1 MTGRKPHFDVFAP
14 AKINLYLHVGAP
26 RADGYHPVDSL
37 VAFASIGDR
46 IRVKP
51 SQGLRLTITGLFGG
65 PLAADG
71 DNLVLRAARALRT
84 ACGAE
89 ADWGAHLV
97 LEKNLPLASGVG
109 GGSTDAAATLRA
121 LSVLWNVRDAAL
133 LDSIARDLGSD
144 VPACLAAQAVLMRGA
159 GEQVTSAF
167 APTLGVLLA
176 NDGTPVPTPGVFRRF
191 DEMQLGTDFAE
202 TAPPEAAAPAKFIE
216 AVAARRNDLEPAAFD
231 LHPSIAALKDDIAQL
246 PDCRLARMSGSGGT
260 VFGLFDDLAAA
271 QAAREIL
278 EENRPGL
285 WAEAGTLN
293 PAL

>member
-1 MTGRKPHFDVFAP
+1 MSGRKPHFDVFAP

-121 LSVLWNVRDAAL
+121 LSVLWNVRDDAL
-133 LDSIARDLGSD
+133 LQSIARELGSD
-144 VPACLAAQAVLMRGA
+144 VPACLAANAVLMRGA
-159 GEQVTSAF
+159 GEQVSAAF
-167 APTLGVLLA
+167 APSLGVLLA

-191 DEMQLGTDFAE
+191 DEMKLGTDFAE
-202 TAPPEAAAPAKFIE
+202 TPPPEAASPAAFI
-216 AVAARRNDLEPAAFD
+216 AAIAARRNDLEPAAFD
-231 LHPSIAALKDDIAQL
+231 LHPSIAALKHDIAEL
-246 PDCRLARMSGSGGT
+246 PGCRLARMSGSGGT

-271 QAAREIL
+271 QAARDVL

>member
-1 MTGRKPHFDVFAP
+1 MSGRKPHFDVFAP

-84 ACGAE
+84 ACDAD

-121 LSVLWNVRDAAL
+121 LSVLWNVRDDAL
-133 LDSIARDLGSD
+133 LQTIARELGSD
-144 VPACLAAQAVLMRGA
+144 VPACLEAKAVLMRGA
-159 GEQVTSAF
+159 GEQVSAAF
-167 APTLGVLLA
+167 TPSLGVLLA

-191 DEMQLGTDFAE
+191 DEMALGKDFAE
-202 TAPPEAAAPAKFIE
+202 TQPPEAAAPAAFMKD
-216 AVAARRNDLEPAAFD
+216 VAARRNDLEPAALD
-231 LHPSIAALKDDIAQL
+231 LHPSIAALKADIAQL
-246 PDCRLARMSGSGGT
+246 PSCRLARMSGSGGT

-271 QAAREIL
+271 RAARDIL
-278 EENRPGL
+278 EEIRPGL
-285 WAEAGTLN
+285 WAEAGALN

>member
-1 MTGRKPHFDVFAP
+1 MSGRKPHFDVFAP

-26 RADGYHPVDSL
+26 RTDGYHPVDSL

-89 ADWGAHLV
+89 SDWGAHLV

-109 GGSTDAAATLRA
+109 GGSTDAAATLRV
-121 LSVLWNVRDAAL
+121 LSVLWNVRDDAL
-133 LDSIARDLGSD
+133 LEKIARDLGSD
-144 VPACLAAQAVLMRGA
+144 VPACLAAKAVLMRGA
-159 GEQVTSAF
+159 GEQVSNAF
-167 APTLGVLLA
+167 APSLGVLLA

-191 DEMQLGTDFAE
+191 DEMGLGADFAE
-202 TAPPEAAAPAKFIE
+202 TPPPEAAASAAFIA

-231 LHPSIAALKDDIAQL
+231 LHPSIATLKDDIAQL

-260 VFGLFDDLAAA
+260 VLGLFDDLAAA

-293 PAL
+293 PTL